1 MRVHESG
8 SGIVR
13 VERHRV
19 GEAAVAEARADF
31 PRHIGARVRT
41 MSRADRM
48 TNREWWELSEE
59 FLRYLG
65 ALSVEYPG
73 LETPEAKFVLDNA
86 AEAAAGA
93 VSYAAYYPSESFNVF
108 LNYVNF
114 GMSYEAGAAGE
125 PARIGADEWLGAF
138 CLMVLAGT
146 AERHREALNFARQS
160 PQADRTGCPTAEL
173 INGLMAYV
181 LGDMGDDD
189 ADYPPST
196 EQKLAAI
203 DAALARVHASADET
217 GQSRPVRGDFTALL
231 AVRALAAGDR
241 ARFEETLTT
250 LLLQHRETS
259 QGVGQPGLLLPLLP
273 LALAALACR
282 REGWLPAVDTD
293 YLPYAL
299 VTGFVAP
306 ELSGSVPG
314 AVSRADMIADLA
326 SGAVLTERPEGR
338 G

>member
-1 MRVHESG
+1 
-8 SGIVR
+8 
-13 VERHRV
+13 
-19 GEAAVAEARADF
+19 
-31 PRHIGARVRT
+31 
-41 MSRADRM
+41 M

-93 VSYAAYYPSESFNVF
+93 VSYAAYYPYESFNVF

-114 GMSYEAGAAGE
+114 GMSYEAGASGE
-125 PARIGADEWLGAF
+125 PARIAADEWLGAF

-217 GQSRPVRGDFTALL
+217 WQSCPVRGDFTALL
-231 AVRALAAGDR
+231 AVRALAAG
-241 ARFEETLTT
+241 
-250 LLLQHRETS
+250 
-259 QGVGQPGLLLPLLP
+259 VLLPLLP

-293 YLPYAL
+293 YLPYG
-299 VTGFVAP
+299 VGHRFR
-306 ELSGSVPG
+306 G
-314 AVSRADMIADLA
+314 
-326 SGAVLTERPEGR
+326 SGAVGFGARSREPR
-338 G
+338 